1 MTGSICNG
9 RDKKEQCRTKKCVEK
24 GEQVTDETVR
34 TDELKRG
41 VRNMDRQIV
50 VVVSR
55 FIIP

>member
-9 RDKKEQCRTKKCVEK
+9 RDKEEQYRTKKSVEQ

-41 VRNMDRQIV
+41 IRNMDRRIV

>member
-1 MTGSICNG
+1 MGGT
-9 RDKKEQCRTKKCVEK
+9 RKCRTKKSVEQ
-24 GEQVTDETVR
+24 GEQVTGETVR
-34 TDELKRG
+34 TDGLKRG